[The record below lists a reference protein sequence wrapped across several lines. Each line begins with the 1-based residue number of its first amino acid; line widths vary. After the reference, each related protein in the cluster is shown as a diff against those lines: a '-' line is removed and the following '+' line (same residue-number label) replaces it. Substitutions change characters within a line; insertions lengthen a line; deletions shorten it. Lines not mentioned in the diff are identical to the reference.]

1 MSVYVPKPTLYER
14 KDIEVLIAYILRKV
28 GAMTKEELMTCT
40 VDRDYIKYF
49 DLQCCLF
56 DMEEKGIITC
66 DKVDGHEI
74 CQPTAKSE
82 YLAIELG
89 YSIPQSIKEDTV
101 YYAKKITSH
110 SHLEKAVK
118 CEIIKLEQG
127 YHLYIRFINEIG
139 GADLMELK
147 IFAPTYES
155 AQQMEKKFFSNPA
168 GAYRSVLNS
177 FIQGYLTVSEAEIK
191 KALEDAQI

>member
-1 MSVYVPKPTLYER
+1 MSYHVPKLTLYER

-28 GAMTKEELMTCT
+28 GAMTKEELMSCT
-40 VDRDYIKYF
+40 VDRDYVKYF

-56 DMEEKGIITC
+56 DMEEKELITLEKEG
-66 DKVDGHEI
+66 DAEI
-74 CQPTAKSE
+74 CLPTSKSN
-82 YLAIELG
+82 YLAIELA
-89 YSIPQSIKEDTV
+89 YSIPLSIREDTV

-147 IFAPTYES
+147 IYAPTYQS

-177 FIQGYLTVSEAEIK
+177 FIQGYLTVSDAEIK
-191 KALEDAQI
+191 ETLEDTSF